1 MRRLSTLNLQRASKK
16 DRPSPTT
23 NFGFTM
29 NCRARQFPIE
39 SVKTVL
45 KAPQLPAWKRAIDLA
60 CCLIAL
66 PFLGVFSALMALGLR
81 LTSPGPILFKQE
93 RVGYKGSRFMC
104 YKFRTM
110 AVGSD
115 TKSHQAYYENLVGS
129 NAPMVKLDSSGDK
142 RLLPGGWLVRASGL
156 DELPQIINILRGEMS
171 IVGPR
176 PCIQYEYDRYEP
188 WHRERFNAV
197 PGLTGLWQVS
207 GKNRT
212 TFDEMVRLDIRYSE
226 SISLWLDL
234 KIITMTVPALV
245 VQVSDMLRARKSR
258 GGPAG
263 TRPGISSTGAISKRN
278 PQAAGS

>member
-1 MRRLSTLNLQRASKK
+1 
-16 DRPSPTT
+16 
-23 NFGFTM
+23 M
-29 NCRARQFPIE
+29 NCRARQFPTEAVI
-39 SVKTVL
+39 SVL
-45 KAPQLPAWKRAIDLA
+45 KSPRLPAWKRAIDLA

-66 PFLGVFSALMALGLR
+66 PFLGVITALMALGLR

-93 RVGYKGSRFMC
+93 RVGYKGLRFMC

-110 AVGSD
+110 AVGAD

-129 NAPMVKLDSSGDK
+129 KAPMVKLDSRGDK
-142 RLLPGGWLVRASGL
+142 RLLPGGWLLRATGL
-156 DELPQIINILRGEMS
+156 DELPQIINVFQGEMS

-176 PCIQYEYDRYEP
+176 PCLPYEYDRYEP

-234 KIITMTVPALV
+234 KIILMTVPALI
-245 VQVSDMLRARKSR
+245 VQVSDTRRARKSR
-258 GGPAG
+258 GDPAG
-263 TRPGISSTGAISKRN
+263 TQPGINSAGATSKRT
-278 PQAAGS
+278 PQTTG